1 MESISLN
8 ILAFGSCRGKA
19 LHEYDVGKVRP
30 IFPFC
35 FLESKMV
42 PGVPPRETG
51 VVSEGR
57 FCSAV
62 LSPAEW
68 GSE

>member
-1 MESISLN
+1 MEGVSLN

-19 LHEYDVGKVRP
+19 LHEYDIGKARP

-42 PGVPPRETG
+42 PGVPSRETR
-51 VVSEGR
+51 VVSEGHFR
-57 FCSAV
+57 SVV
-62 LSPAEW
+62 LSHAEC
-68 GSE
+68 